1 MRSVLQPWVMEL
13 GLRHQGVLISAVRG
27 PDAIPKHHVVKR
39 FVRGF
44 RADTLVSFADA
55 PASFICLIERDEFL
69 DLLPKLF
76 GSIDELNL
84 HYAMH
89 WLHAVEVIAFKH
101 PNQERRDLWNIL
113 YLNFVKKL
121 HLTPETPE
129 ELDARLN
136 AHEDVFA
143 LDQ

>member
-1 MRSVLQPWVMEL
+1 M
-13 GLRHQGVLISAVRG
+13 
-27 PDAIPKHHVVKR
+27 KR

-44 RADTLVSFADA
+44 RADLLVSFADA
-55 PASFICLIERDEFL
+55 PASFICFLERGEFL
-69 DLLPKLF
+69 DLMPDLF
-76 GSIDELNL
+76 KSIDELNL

-89 WLHAVEVIAFKH
+89 WLHAVEVMAFKH
-101 PNQERRDLWNIL
+101 RSQERRDLWNIL
-113 YLNFVKKL
+113 YLNFVRKL

-143 LDQ
+143 ADQ

>member
-1 MRSVLQPWVMEL
+1 MEL
-13 GLRHQGVLISAVRG
+13 GLRHQGVLMSAVRG
-27 PDAIPKHHVVKR
+27 PDSIPKDHIVKR
-39 FVRGF
+39 FVRAF

-55 PASFICLIERDEFL
+55 PASFISFL
-69 DLLPKLF
+69 DRGEFSDLLRPLF
-76 GSIDELNL
+76 ASIDELNL

-89 WLHAVEVIAFKH
+89 WLHAVQVIAFKH
-101 PNQERRDLWNIL
+101 PDQQRRDCWNML
-113 YLNFVKKL
+113 YLGFVKKL